1 MSSPGHPICGI
12 LPYMVVVLW
21 HLDPGEPYGAAT
33 GAAGDMSNHR
43 NSSSLGG
50 EMLLTGASDSS
61 ISWDQHWRR
70 LWESQVTKTANLY
83 SSDVSWGSPTL
94 LFPLGAIPL

>member
-1 MSSPGHPICGI
+1 
-12 LPYMVVVLW
+12 MVVVLW

-50 EMLLTGASDSS
+50 EMTLSVLSS
-61 ISWDQHWRR
+61 FRGFRQPNYMI
-70 LWESQVTKTANLY
+70 
-83 SSDVSWGSPTL
+83 
-94 LFPLGAIPL
+94 